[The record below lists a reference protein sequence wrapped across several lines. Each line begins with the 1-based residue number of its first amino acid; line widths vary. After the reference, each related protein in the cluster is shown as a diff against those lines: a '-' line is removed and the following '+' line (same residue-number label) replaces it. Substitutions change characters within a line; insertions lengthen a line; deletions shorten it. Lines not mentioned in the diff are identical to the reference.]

1 MASPT
6 TRTAPPATTFE
17 DATEN
22 AADWAR
28 LHALQLAAGAAIVV
42 VAVGGAFAYRSMSAS
57 KAARAERAF
66 FEAQAPLAN
75 QDLAGA
81 ERQLRQVAQRYD
93 GTAGG
98 AQAQLMLAQVLYDQG
113 KHQDGLKVLDET
125 DAPDALESS
134 VALLKAAGYE
144 GLGRFADA
152 AKIYEEAAD
161 DATAESRKLDL
172 RASAA
177 RAYQQANNA
186 EAARR
191 IWADLAKHEEAPI
204 AQEARVR
211 LGELTA
217 LTGAR

>member
-6 TRTAPPATTFE
+6 TRTAPPATSFE

-22 AADWAR
+22 AADWVR
-28 LHALQLAAGAAIVV
+28 LHALQLAAGAAIVA
-42 VAVGGAFAYRSMSAS
+42 VAVGGTLVYRSMSSS

-66 FEAQAPLAN
+66 FEAQAPLAT

-98 AQAQLMLAQVLYDQG
+98 AQARLMLAQVLYDQG
-113 KHQDGLKVLDET
+113 KHQDGIRVLEEA

-134 VALLKAAGYE
+134 VDLLKAAGYE

-152 AKIYEEAAD
+152 ARIYEAQANQ
-161 DATAESRKLDL
+161 ATADSRK
-172 RASAA
+172 
-177 RAYQQANNA
+177 
-186 EAARR
+186 
-191 IWADLAKHEEAPI
+191 
-204 AQEARVR
+204 
-211 LGELTA
+211 
-217 LTGAR
+217 